1 MREVV
6 KRWAAKAEIEGRVS
20 GHSLRVGTA
29 QSLRDAGATTA
40 ELMVAGRWKRVETMA
55 GYIRTQD
62 AASGPVARLRY
73 GAIPLDGRTDGG
85 VRRKGWRRMKSI
97 ATDSPQELRHVGKQL
112 KHVKRLAKKLK
123 KAVAQLEA
131 AVICF

>member
-1 MREVV
+1 MGSGRATAAVPAMRPTAL
-6 KRWAAKAEIEGRVS
+6 RPAAMNINGYGQLVS
-20 GHSLRVGTA
+20 HSALPQLLVGGWRSRTF
-29 QSLRDAGATTA
+29 
-40 ELMVAGRWKRVETMA
+40 VA